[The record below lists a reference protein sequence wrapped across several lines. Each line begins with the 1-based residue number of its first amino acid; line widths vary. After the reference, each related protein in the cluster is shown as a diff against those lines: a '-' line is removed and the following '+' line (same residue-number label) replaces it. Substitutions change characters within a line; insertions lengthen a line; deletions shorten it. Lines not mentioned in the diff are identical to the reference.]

1 MKNLTLDEVIKK
13 LQEAK
18 RTYGNI
24 TVYIDIENDNSIYEV
39 KDILT
44 DEDSVTIY
52 TY

>member
-1 MKNLTLDEVIKK
+1 MKNLMLDEVIEQ

-24 TVYIDIENDNSIYEV
+24 PVYIDIENDDTIYEA
-39 KDILT
+39 KDILS